1 MLLVVFAVANP
12 FGSNSLPWNGILG
25 QTCSSSQME
34 WCFSWED
41 IKDIYQTMAGNFVGD
56 NDKFANKKKMLQIT
70 KTKGVTHMPTGKP
83 AVTPA
88 EAPSSEETE
97 RAGVGR
103 RGAG

>member
-1 MLLVVFAVANP
+1 ML
-12 FGSNSLPWNGILG
+12 WR
-25 QTCSSSQME
+25 
-34 WCFSWED
+34 FSWED
-41 IKDIYQTMAGNFVGD
+41 IKDIYQTMARSFVGD

-70 KTKGVTHMPTGKP
+70 KTKGVTHIPTGKP

-97 RAGVGR
+97 GAGVGS